1 MWRAPRTD
9 APLTHF
15 VSPRGEKCGLA
26 CYARACIEPH
36 EQAQQSIGSPP
47 TSLVRR
53 PMRMQ
58 ARPARPNQTLRA
70 DDPVWDHGS
79 GMKDIMDYRNKDWPA
94 MSAQDVADL
103 VACLSEN

>member
-1 MWRAPRTD
+1 
-9 APLTHF
+9 
-15 VSPRGEKCGLA
+15 
-26 CYARACIEPH
+26 
-36 EQAQQSIGSPP
+36 
-47 TSLVRR
+47 
-53 PMRMQ
+53 MRMQ